1 MVTNREKLGIGIFFL
16 GIFFMLMHS
25 TFPFLW
31 ALFGIN
37 SPYPLV
43 WDEGFLFYFQGF
55 SPVVGA
61 ILLVVGGLIYSGKG
75 GNPR

>member
-1 MVTNREKLGIGIFFL
+1 MVANKEKVGIGIFL
-16 GIFFMLMHS
+16 VGIFFMLMHT

-31 ALFGIN
+31 ALIGIPA
-37 SPYPLV
+37 PYPLSAN
-43 WDEGFLFYFQGF
+43 EGFLFYFQGF

-61 ILLVVGGLIYSGKG
+61 VLLVVGGLVYSGKG